1 MTHAGNVLFVIAAA
15 VGGGSVNMAMLIIA
29 RFVMGIASSVP
40 CTVGGGIIADLMV
53 VEKRGRAMTFWTI
66 GLLLV
71 CSLCFR
77 VCYCSGANEC
87 LGIGNG
93 PYFRRLY
100 GYDDWMAMDYLAR
113 GCPRKFHLLY
123 LLIYETNNPRA
134 LS

>member
-29 RFVMGIASSVP
+29 RFVMGVASSVP

-53 VEKRGRAMTFWTI
+53 VENRGRAMTFWTI

-71 CSLCFR
+71 SSVFW
-77 VCYCSGANEC
+77 VCYCSEANGYP
-87 LGIGNG
+87 GIGNG
-93 PYFRRLY
+93 PYFRRIY

-123 LLIYETNNPRA
+123 LLIYETNNSRA